1 MKDSK
6 DAEREILNIVKK
18 AKKINYPI
26 TLPEFR
32 VKEEKL
38 YKVKDQVVDSLQ
50 KHQQRTK
57 ELKDL
62 LKRLNNENTRL
73 LAQID

>member
-1 MKDSK
+1 MKYSE

-32 VKEEKL
+32 VKEEEL
-38 YKVKDQVVDSLQ
+38 YKVKDQVVDSL
-50 KHQQRTK
+50 
-57 ELKDL
+57 
-62 LKRLNNENTRL
+62 
-73 LAQID
+73 